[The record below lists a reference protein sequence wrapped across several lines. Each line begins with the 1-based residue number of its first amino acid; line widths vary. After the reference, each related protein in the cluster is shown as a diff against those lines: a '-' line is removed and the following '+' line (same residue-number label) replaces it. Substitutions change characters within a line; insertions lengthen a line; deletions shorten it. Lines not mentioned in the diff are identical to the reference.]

1 NSIADA
7 ENAVV
12 VIINKSGID
21 EEIKKSY
28 IAKLNN
34 RLSDLS
40 KIDESNMWS
49 YLLDQRKIEYTAENI
64 IFYFSQHSELDET
77 IIKFIDSEKS
87 ITLDYYSGFTDDIK
101 ERFFDKVI
109 ICEQISDN
117 KYFEILSSLDY
128 CYESFD
134 ISGLQD
140 AKIKVLID
148 TNIIRMS
155 ILNLEFL
162 RTTYPNN
169 LMYYINKNIIDY
181 IKLQTG
187 ESAVSD
193 ANEILNV
200 LELDIDDSQ
209 KEKLSMI
216 VDTPISIQN
225 NKYST
230 LFKKHI
236 LTNKLDINDIPYLI
250 ENYGT
255 LVALQSTI
263 LIILSGHVNE
273 VKDHA
278 DKLSINLLDVLIKDA
293 HFIHD
298 DNVELFVNQ
307 ITNMNKIQIKKFLK
321 LINSSELTILLDK
334 KLASI
339 KISSSNE
346 KILKGFITN
355 GLIKSYSQST
365 EDPESY
371 IIDFPEELLD

>member
-1 NSIADA
+1 
-7 ENAVV
+7 
-12 VIINKSGID
+12 
-21 EEIKKSY
+21 
-28 IAKLNN
+28 
-34 RLSDLS
+34 
-40 KIDESNMWS
+40 
-49 YLLDQRKIEYTAENI
+49 
-64 IFYFSQHSELDET
+64 
-77 IIKFIDSEKS
+77 
-87 ITLDYYSGFTDDIK
+87 
-101 ERFFDKVI
+101 
-109 ICEQISDN
+109 
-117 KYFEILSSLDY
+117 
-128 CYESFD
+128 
-134 ISGLQD
+134 
-140 AKIKVLID
+140 
-148 TNIIRMS
+148 
-155 ILNLEFL
+155 
-162 RTTYPNN
+162 
-169 LMYYINKNIIDY
+169 
-181 IKLQTG
+181 
-187 ESAVSD
+187 
-193 ANEILNV
+193 
-200 LELDIDDSQ
+200 
-209 KEKLSMI
+209 
-216 VDTPISIQN
+216 
-225 NKYST
+225 
-230 LFKKHI
+230 KHI

-278 DKLSINLLDVLIKDA
+278 DKLSINLLEVLIKDA